1 MHTRPIKKESGSN
14 VACHLLKYSE
24 YFKKPEDWSSSALAF
39 VAPVQ
44 MKLLKNAVTDTHAES
59 VLSERKIPVRCFQ
72 ARLDIP
78 TWKVLSY
85 VSRFNNISW
94 HVIWARGPSW
104 HPGVNLDRR
113 LLCPRSAYGRELE
126 RLRPAVPHGSFHINK
141 HTQLLWYSRYD
152 VFLPTARWFSV
163 HHHISYVDTLP
174 LFIKTDESIK
184 LKETNERRK
193 NSANQIF
200 L

>member
-59 VLSERKIPVRCFQ
+59 VLSEWKIPVRCFQ

-152 VFLPTARWFSV
+152 VFFTNSTVVFGTSSYFVCRHFTA
-163 HHHISYVDTLP
+163 IY
-174 LFIKTDESIK
+174 
-184 LKETNERRK
+184 
-193 NSANQIF
+193 
-200 L
+200 